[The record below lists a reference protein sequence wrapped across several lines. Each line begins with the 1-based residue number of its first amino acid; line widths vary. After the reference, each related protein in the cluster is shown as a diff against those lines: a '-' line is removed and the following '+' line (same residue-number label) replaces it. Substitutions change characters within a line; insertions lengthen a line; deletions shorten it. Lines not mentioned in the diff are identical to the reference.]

1 MNKQQILINL
11 IIIIILISIIYF
23 LLTNIIHI
31 HPIIIIIILL
41 SYSFLICLNIS
52 RWKSNYLYSIILF
65 LIIIRGIL
73 IIFLYFSRLISNEQ
87 NIFKFNKFLFIS
99 FWLNLLIL
107 STLIYSNNSNI
118 YIFKY
123 IFIEIKSIQKLNK
136 IFFQNILN
144 LYEYPINNLTIRS
157 ILYLLISLFTII
169 KICSLKSISLRKIN

>member
-1 MNKQQILINL
+1 MNKQLILIN
-11 IIIIILISIIYF
+11 IFIIIILISIIF
-23 LLTNIIHI
+23 FFTINIIHL

-41 SYSFLICLNIS
+41 IYSFTICLNIS
-52 RWKSNYLYSIILF
+52 IWKSNYLYSIILF

-87 NIFKFNKFLFIS
+87 NILKFNKFLFIS
-99 FWLNLLIL
+99 FNLNLLIL
-107 STLIYSNNSNI
+107 FIFINKSNI

-123 IFIEIKSIQKLNK
+123 NFTEIKIISKSNK

-157 ILYLLISLFTII
+157 IIYLLISLFTII

>member
-1 MNKQQILINL
+1 MNKQLILINFF
-11 IIIIILISIIYF
+11 IVIILISIIYF
-23 LLTNIIHI
+23 LSTNIINI

-41 SYSFLICLNIS
+41 FYSFIICLNIS
-52 RWKSNYLYSIILF
+52 TWKSNYIYSIILF

-99 FWLNLLIL
+99 FYLNLIIL
-107 STLIYSNNSNI
+107 FTLIYYTLNI

-123 IFIEIKSIQKLNK
+123 NFTEIKIIPKLNK

-157 ILYLLISLFTII
+157 IIYLLISLFTII